1 MLQKQPQP
9 ALYLHFQANSLIL
22 RVLLLLIIEIS
33 WVCVVTILELGGA
46 FAGSLLLGELIL
58 IMIVRIVSIITQLLV
73 PAFRNILNYRGFPI
87 QIVLIITIIFHSFLV
102 VAVII
107 SLFVIVILRLILLV
121 VLISCKLVESVTI
134 FSVVV
139 V

>member
-58 IMIVRIVSIITQLLV
+58 IIIVIIVSIITQLLI
-73 PAFRNILNYRGFPI
+73 PAFRNILNYRCFPI

-107 SLFVIVILRLILLV
+107 SLFVIVILRLILLI
-121 VLISCKLVESVTI
+121 VLISCKLVEPVTI